1 MQKGTWSKKVW
12 RINKLLYTQSGYSFI
27 EMFLVLLIFSTLVTF
42 AAYST
47 EPLKDQNEKRLF
59 ISQLQSDLYWIQSH
73 SIFSQSSLTLVFYP
87 YANKYIAKDYYG
99 TTLVSRELPDS
110 IKLSELNRLNEIVF
124 NSSGNTN
131 RFGPVYFNS
140 KDSTI
145 KLTFQIGQGRFY
157 VQEL

>member
-1 MQKGTWSKKVW
+1 MQKGTWSRQVW
-12 RINKLLYTQSGYSFI
+12 RIKQYLHRQNGYSFI
-27 EMFLVLLIFSTLVTF
+27 EMFLVLLIFSSLLTF
-42 AAYST
+42 AAFST
-47 EPLKDQNEKRLF
+47 EPLKVQTEKSLF
-59 ISQLQSDLYWIQSH
+59 LSQLQSDLYLIQSH

-87 YANKYIAKDYYG
+87 YANKYVAKDYYG
-99 TTLVSRELPDS
+99 TTLVSRELPDG

-140 KDSTI
+140 DDSTI